1 MFFNVYL
8 GLPLQNRAL
17 SVGKLTSNF
26 HLCHWLSLG
35 LDKKNN
41 YPMPTSEGYVGSYKE
56 FCKLFLGQE
65 HAQLC
70 PALCDPGNCSPP
82 GSFVHGISQAGI
94 LEWVGCHFL
103 LQSIFPTQGSNLHL
117 FCLLHWQVDSFTT
130 VPPGKVPFLGQRI
143 SLMSHSLV

>member
-41 YPMPTSEGYVGSYKE
+41 YPVPTSEGYVGSYKE

-94 LEWVGCHFL
+94 LELSGLPFPSPEYLPNPGIKPASL
-103 LQSIFPTQGSNLHL
+103 LSPALAGGFFYHCATWESPILRAENQSNVT
-117 FCLLHWQVDSFTT
+117 
-130 VPPGKVPFLGQRI
+130 
-143 SLMSHSLV
+143 

>member
-8 GLPLQNRAL
+8 CLPLQNRAL

-26 HLCHWLSLG
+26 YLCHWLSLG

-65 HAQLC
+65 HAQSC
-70 PALCDPGNCSPP
+70 PTLCDPGNCSPL
-82 GSFVHGISQAGI
+82 GSFVHGIFQAGI

-103 LQSIFPTQGSNLHL
+103 LQGYLPNQGIKPASPLSPALAGGFFYH
-117 FCLLHWQVDSFTT
+117 CATRES
-130 VPPGKVPFLGQRI
+130 PILGQSI
-143 SLMSHSLV
+143 SLMSHGLV